1 MDRPLNEIRELLKYS
16 ISSGVERSILALI
29 PVKVAT
35 PRKKRWDGA
44 YAAVD
49 FPHQWRQKS
58 GGQGAVPG
66 LVSNWPAKPFVLKKQ
81 TARYSSHSVR
91 LLKTLDTQRTQSS
104 NALSCKITPRRNIQK
119 RARIPLLLQC
129 HAFQI
134 DK

>member
-35 PRKKRWDGA
+35 PRKKRWDDA

-58 GGQGAVPG
+58 GGQGAVPAS
-66 LVSNWPAKPFVLKKQ
+66 LRIDPAELANPFVLKKHRQ
-81 TARYSSHSVR
+81 QDIPV
-91 LLKTLDTQRTQSS
+91 
-104 NALSCKITPRRNIQK
+104 IQFV
-119 RARIPLLLQC
+119 C
-129 HAFQI
+129 
-134 DK
+134 